1 MRKKITIN
9 GSRRL
14 KMRYI
19 RIIPALLLIPV
30 FLLNIDCATT
40 ESGSDGWIVING
52 PADTPPPKQ
61 QPLPPRKAKGL
72 EVAARNHVRSAY
84 RFLQKDKPDHAIK
97 ELEKARAKMDQDYWF
112 HYYMGG
118 AFYLKAMYREARES
132 WEMAY
137 RYTKAPQM
145 RSRIRTCQS
154 FVVYRINGKD
164 QSLGLLRKAVDLD
177 EKNESAKEFLDDIV
191 MVSADEQGGQ
201 AGLSVKMGKSP
212 KEKGSKGPGKAAKKR
227 KMIQDKER
235 FMGYFLI
242 EMPMN

>member
-1 MRKKITIN
+1 MRH
-9 GSRRL
+9 
-14 KMRYI
+14 I
-19 RIIPALLLIPV
+19 RIIPALLLSTV
-30 FLLNIDCATT
+30 FLLNTDCATT

-52 PADTPPPKQ
+52 PADTQPPPKQ
-61 QPLPPRKAKGL
+61 QTLSPRKATGL
-72 EVAARNHVRSAY
+72 EVAARYHVRSAY

-118 AFYLKAMYREARES
+118 AFYMKAMYREARES

-137 RYTKAPQM
+137 RYTKDPQM

-164 QSLGLLRKAVDLD
+164 QSLGLLRRAVDLD
-177 EKNESAKEFLDDIV
+177 EKNESAKEFLNDII
-191 MVSADEQGGQ
+191 MVSTDEQGEQ

-212 KEKGSKGPGKAAKKR
+212 KEKGSKGPGKATKKR